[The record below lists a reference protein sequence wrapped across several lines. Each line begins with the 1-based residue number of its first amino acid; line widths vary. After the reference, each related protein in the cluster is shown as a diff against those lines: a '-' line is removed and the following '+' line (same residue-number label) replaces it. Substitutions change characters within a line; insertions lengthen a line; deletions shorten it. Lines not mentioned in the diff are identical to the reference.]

1 MTAYVLRRA
10 IFSLFVL
17 WGALTI
23 VFVAIRVAPGD
34 PAQLMLGAEATPQ
47 ALAALRERL
56 GLDKPLPLQY
66 VEYLFQALRL
76 EFGNSLRLDQPAL
89 QAVGERLGATARL
102 ALAAMLLALLVSFPL
117 GIAAALRQ
125 DSLVDRLVSI
135 VSLFGQSAPNFWIGI
150 MFILVFARQFRLLPS
165 GGAESAQHLILP
177 AVTLALPLVGVLTRL
192 VRSGML
198 DVLHED
204 YVRTARA
211 KGLTSRTVI
220 VRHALINMLIPVI
233 TVVGLQLGHLL
244 GGTVIVE
251 TVFAWPGVGRL
262 LVEAI
267 SNRDYPLVQAAIL
280 LITSGFILINFL
292 VDLSYGFL
300 DPRVRLG

>member
-1 MTAYVLRRA
+1 
-10 IFSLFVL
+10 
-17 WGALTI
+17 
-23 VFVAIRVAPGD
+23 
-34 PAQLMLGAEATPQ
+34 
-47 ALAALRERL
+47 
-56 GLDKPLPLQY
+56 
-66 VEYLFQALRL
+66 
-76 EFGNSLRLDQPAL
+76 
-89 QAVGERLGATARL
+89 
-102 ALAAMLLALLVSFPL
+102 
-117 GIAAALRQ
+117 
-125 DSLVDRLVSI
+125 
-135 VSLFGQSAPNFWIGI
+135 
-150 MFILVFARQFRLLPS
+150 
-165 GGAESAQHLILP
+165 
-177 AVTLALPLVGVLTRL
+177 
-192 VRSGML
+192 ML

-211 KGLTSRTVI
+211 KGLTGRTVI

-292 VDLSYGFL
+292 VDLSYGYL

>member
-10 IFSLFVL
+10 LFSLFVL

-56 GLDKPLPLQY
+56 GLDRPLPLQY
-66 VEYLFQALRL
+66 VEYLVQAVRL

-125 DSLVDRLVSI
+125 DSPVDRLVSI

-150 MFILVFARQFRLLPS
+150 MFILVFARQLRLLPS

-177 AVTLALPLVGVLTRL
+177 AVTLALPLIGVLTRL

-211 KGLTSRTVI
+211 KGLTGRTVI